1 MVWCLWTYRPR
12 RGLPR
17 RIASVRNVW
26 PRVNACIVELL
37 GTSSTNVHN
46 TLPLR
51 TAVWLWQPP
60 SIRLPN
66 LTCCSERAGGK
77 LAVPCQPV
85 GTGMGHFPSFS
96 SFPCLQLPAV
106 VGRGVEGCELEGEN
120 LFVAATL
127 HNGDHSIQTSTII
140 DTGATGFVF
149 IDENFVCQQNFP
161 QYRLNPPQDL
171 EVINGRPIES
181 GQITHLTKI
190 SYQIQDH
197 TETLPAFITKL
208 GHFSLVLGIYWLQRY
223 AVVTDF
229 VSNSVRFQCP
239 DHRNPRVAP

>member
-1 MVWCLWTYRPR
+1 
-12 RGLPR
+12 
-17 RIASVRNVW
+17 
-26 PRVNACIVELL
+26 
-37 GTSSTNVHN
+37 
-46 TLPLR
+46 
-51 TAVWLWQPP
+51 
-60 SIRLPN
+60 
-66 LTCCSERAGGK
+66 
-77 LAVPCQPV
+77 
-85 GTGMGHFPSFS
+85 
-96 SFPCLQLPAV
+96 
-106 VGRGVEGCELEGEN
+106 VEGCELEGEN

-127 HNGDHSIQTSTII
+127 HNSDHSIQTSAII

-181 GQITHLTKI
+181 GQITYLTKI

-208 GHFSLVLGIYWLQRY
+208 GHFLLVLGIYWLQRY

-239 DHRNPRVAP
+239 DHRNLPVAP